1 MKTGFH
7 SIVVCFLIFF
17 HCLMA
22 TEQTPSWVKNPLP
35 GIYVGVSRVMKSE
48 QEARNNAVKDAKRQ
62 IIANL
67 GGLVETEFV
76 DRLVESS
83 EEGNFAYTDSK
94 VKIIA
99 KTILAIET
107 QDFFIKEIIEKT
119 GFMQKETKYQ
129 AYAKV
134 HFSKSKHD
142 QFLKE
147 LVAETTES
155 TRQKLQELREI
166 AESGQVIY
174 ALSELEKL
182 PEEYQKVMTLTGL
195 SPTQISRLKK
205 LDQKINLLIGNIR
218 GNLYME
224 TSRQKY
230 LAKIN
235 RKIDDPLT
243 VKLFWQNRERQIPL
257 QGIPVAWEEKP
268 EMMVANAIPMTNES
282 GTATCRIH
290 KILTPKQ
297 FSLRV
302 NTEFPDSLNLDNL
315 NSTFLFIPDNKISI
329 HVIETINNGNEQNPF
344 LENLLVQKF
353 SQKDFKIINDQF
365 VADIKNGSLQD
376 MAADDFQELIMNS
389 DMDFMILGTISID
402 RTNQY
407 MEDMHFAWAKAV
419 VKLYDVSNNQIIASI
434 IHEAKGAGNSDRAA
448 GVKAIQK
455 AGEEISRQLIN
466 QILNEGNID

>member
-7 SIVVCFLIFF
+7 SIVISFF
-17 HCLMA
+17 VFWHCLMA
-22 TEQTPSWVKNPLP
+22 TEQPPSWVKNPLP
-35 GIYVGVSRVMKSE
+35 GIYVGVSRIMDSE
-48 QEARNNAVKDAKRQ
+48 QEARNDAVKDAKRQ

-107 QDFFIKEIIEKT
+107 QDFFVKEIVEKS

-129 AYAKV
+129 AFAKV
-134 HFSKSKHD
+134 HFSKSNHD
-142 QFLKE
+142 QFLSE
-147 LVAETTES
+147 LVAETNET
-155 TRQKLQELREI
+155 TAQKFQELREI

-182 PEEYQKVMTLTGL
+182 PKEYQKVLTLTGL
-195 SPTQISRLKK
+195 SPTQLSRLKQ
-205 LDQKINLLIGNIR
+205 LDQRIALFIGNIR
-218 GNLYME
+218 NNLYMDAGQ
-224 TSRQKY
+224 QKY
-230 LAKIN
+230 LTKIN
-235 RKIDDPLT
+235 RKIDAPVT
-243 VKLFWQNRERQIPL
+243 ITLFWQNMDRQIPL
-257 QGIPVAWEEKP
+257 QGIPVRWEEKP
-268 EMMVANAIPMTNES
+268 EMMVANAISMTNET
-282 GTATCRIH
+282 GQAMCRIN
-290 KILTPKQ
+290 KILSPKHFYLQ
-297 FSLRV
+297 V
-302 NTEFPDSLNLDNL
+302 TTNFPDSLNLQPL
-315 NSTFLFIPDNKISI
+315 KQRFLFIPDNKISI
-329 HVIETINNGNEQNPF
+329 HISEKINRDTEQDPF
-344 LENLLVQKF
+344 LENLLIQKF
-353 SQKDFKIINDQF
+353 SEKEFKIIDNQLIS
-365 VADIKNGSLQD
+365 DIKKVPVPN
-376 MAADDFQELIMNS
+376 MTAADFQQLLMDS
-389 DMDFMILGTISID
+389 DMDFIILGTVTID
-402 RTNQY
+402 RTNEY

-455 AGEEISRQLIN
+455 AGGEISQQLIN